1 MGQVRQEVGWLL
13 DHGWEVYTVDE
24 AWVEHKAETRRMW
37 LPRGQRTRLYAD
49 RVRPSQSF
57 FGTLSLSSRRVRV
70 YLVEGNQNTEQITLA
85 PARLV
90 CETDNDMIAVV
101 LDDAGFQHAK
111 AVTDLYEPGQAPE
124 RIRPIYLQ
132 PYAPD
137 YDPIEHVWNTAKEN
151 ISNIQLD
158 TSEDIYTAF
167 TSYITS
173 LTFDYDF
180 DYLPITP
187 SQENLV

>member
-1 MGQVRQEVGWLL
+1 MGQVRQEVGCLL

-24 AWVEHKAETRRMW
+24 ARVEHEAETRRMW
-37 LPRGQRTRLYAD
+37 LPRGQRTRMYVG
-49 RVRPSQSF
+49 RVRSSQSF
-57 FGTLSLSSRRVRV
+57 FGSLSLSSRRARV
-70 YLVEGNQNTEQITLA
+70 YYIEGNQNAGHITLA
-85 PARLV
+85 PARPV
-90 CETDNDMIAVV
+90 CETNNDMIAVV
-101 LDDAGFQHAK
+101 LDDAGFHHAK
-111 AVTDLYEPGQAPE
+111 AVTDLYEPGQSSE
-124 RIRPIYLQ
+124 RIRPIYLS

-137 YDPIEHVWNTAKEN
+137 YDPIEHVWSTAKEN

-167 TSYITS
+167 TNYITS

-180 DYLPITP
+180 DYLPIAP